1 MPTGKAK
8 KGVSNPTKKQKKD
21 KNTKKW
27 TLWVDAPAGAV

>member
-8 KGVSNPTKKQKKD
+8 KRGFQPNKKTKKD